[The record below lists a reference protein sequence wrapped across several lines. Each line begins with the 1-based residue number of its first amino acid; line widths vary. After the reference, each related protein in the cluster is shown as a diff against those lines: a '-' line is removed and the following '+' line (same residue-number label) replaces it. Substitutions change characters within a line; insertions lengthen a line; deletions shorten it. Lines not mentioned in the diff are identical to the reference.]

1 MNLYKSA
8 YWTKWAISLYVII
21 FLLDVTVGVRINKLQ
36 VPEVTHIGSPV
47 ILDCDY
53 SWEET
58 KDEGIVVKWYFNEEK
73 IPVYQW
79 IATKKPQVLGILKGR
94 LNLEYSV
101 SQDKNSK
108 HRALHITKPGPDLSG
123 DYTCLVSSFNN
134 EDRRTKSMLV
144 FVPEKNLDLRQERIG
159 EEVLQV
165 LCSAEGVFPKPD
177 MSLLMGSSE
186 VNGSLVTVEE
196 RDGLFDIKARANIP
210 ALISPEEFS
219 CELRIPKANYT
230 VRKEAVYYPGA
241 YGTALAPSGFLLFA
255 ILCSKGIFLL
265 KG

>member
-1 MNLYKSA
+1 VSSQLTQPSVNIIMTMTSSV
-8 YWTKWAISLYVII
+8 YWTKWTVLLYLVVI
-21 FLLDVTVGVRINKLQ
+21 FLDIIKGVRINKLQ
-36 VPEVTHIGSPV
+36 VPEVAQLGNPV
-47 ILDCDY
+47 VLDCDY

-58 KDEGIVVKWYFNEEK
+58 KDEGLVVKWYFNEER

-79 IATKKPQVLGILKGR
+79 IATQKPQVLGILKGR

-159 EEVLQV
+159 DETLQV

-177 MSLLMGSSE
+177 MSLLMGNSE
-186 VNGSLVTVEE
+186 VNGSVVTVEE
-196 RDGLFDIKARANIP
+196 RAGLFDIRARANIP
-210 ALISPEEFS
+210 ALVSPEEFS

-230 VRKEAVYYPGA
+230 VRKEAVYYPG
-241 YGTALAPSGFLLFA
+241 
-255 ILCSKGIFLL
+255 I
-265 KG
+265 

>member
-1 MNLYKSA
+1 MHVGNSVH
-8 YWTKWAISLYVII
+8 WTKWTVSILVFVI
-21 FLLDVTVGVRINKLQ
+21 LDVTLGVRINKLQ
-36 VPEVTHIGSPV
+36 VPEVTHIGNPV
-47 ILDCDY
+47 VLDCDY

-58 KDEGIVVKWYFNEEK
+58 KDEGLVVKWYFNEEK

-79 IATKKPQVLGILKGR
+79 IFSYNLLSGILKGR

-144 FVPEKNLDLRQERIG
+144 FVPEKNLDLRQQRID
-159 EEVLQV
+159 EEILQV

-210 ALISPEEFS
+210 ALVSPEEFS

-241 YGTALAPSGFLLFA
+241 YGTAL
-255 ILCSKGIFLL
+255 IFLL
-265 KG
+265 KGQ